1 VRPVGHTVDMRIDDA
16 LTFLDANHRAV
27 LATRRDDG
35 RPQLS
40 PVNAGV
46 LDGAVVI
53 SSRAMLAK
61 VRNLRVRPEA
71 SVLVLND
78 RFYGPWAQLE
88 GPAEVLDQTD
98 PATLGLLDDVYRTIA
113 GEHPDWSDYRAAM
126 IRDERVVIRIRP
138 SRATGQL

>member
-1 VRPVGHTVDMRIDDA
+1 MQIDDA
-16 LTFLDANHRAV
+16 LTFLAANHRAV
-27 LATRRDDG
+27 LATRREDD

-46 LDGAVVI
+46 LAGAVVI

-61 VRNLRVRPEA
+61 VGNLRRRPEA

-78 RFYGPWAQLE
+78 GFYGPWVQLD

-98 PATLGLLDDVYRTIA
+98 PGTLDLLEDVYRAIA
-113 GEHPDWSDYRAAM
+113 GEHPDWADYRAAM

-138 SRATGQL
+138 TRASGQL